1 MALAVHTLNIGVV
14 VLPLAAIAGTARRV
28 RPDSTAHQQ
37 ARAGTNSSA
46 LTAANGRASNRAY
59 RRSNNCTAHG
69 RLIGRLLA
77 GAPTDLTKRE
87 VATNIIIGTETLRRL
102 PGAR

>member
-1 MALAVHTLNIGVV
+1 MAFAVHTLNIGIV
-14 VLPLAAIAGTARRV
+14 VLSLAAIAGISRRF
-28 RPDSTAHQQ
+28 RPNNTTHQQ

-46 LTAANGRASNRAY
+46 LTAANGRASNCAY
-59 RRSNNCTAHG
+59 RRSNSCTTHG
-69 RLIGRLLA
+69 GLIGRLLA

-87 VATNIIIGTETLRRL
+87 ITTRIIIGAETLSRL

>member
-1 MALAVHTLNIGVV
+1 MPLGIHALNIGIV
-14 VLPLAAIAGTARRV
+14 VLPLAAISGTTRRV

-46 LTAANGRASNRAY
+46 LTAANRRTGNCAD

-69 RLIGRLLA
+69 RLIGCLLT

-87 VATNIIIGTETLRRL
+87 VATNIIIGPETLRRL
-102 PGAR
+102 PRTR

>member
-1 MALAVHTLNIGVV
+1 MAFAVHTLNIGVV
-14 VLPLAAIAGTARRV
+14 VLSLAAIAGIARRV

-37 ARAGTNSSA
+37 TRTGTNSSA
-46 LTAANGRASNRAY
+46 LTAANSRASNRTNRCPY
-59 RRSNNCTAHG
+59 GCTAHG

-87 VATNIIIGTETLRRL
+87 ITTRIIIGAETLRRL
-102 PGAR
+102 PGTR

>member
-1 MALAVHTLNIGVV
+1 MALAVHTLNIGIV
-14 VLPLAAIAGTARRV
+14 VLPLATIAGIARRV

-46 LTAANGRASNRAY
+46 LTAANSRACNCANRRPY
-59 RRSNNCTAHG
+59 GCTAHG

-77 GAPTDLTKRE
+77 GAPTDLNKRE
-87 VATNIIIGTETLRRL
+87 VTTSIIIGPETLS
-102 PGAR
+102 